1 MLRGESLRVRCA
13 PAADVGLALCSLMCM
28 QASNCTFVWLSTL
41 LTTLPRTTLHISAN
55 YSDAE
60 IFIRT
65 FGSLGLCG
73 NSFGYLLPRATL
85 QRHRQPGWLVNH
97 HFYPLKITGCPT
109 KSNSISATFGAL
121 GGAGRLFGTVQACV
135 VQDPALFGGNFLIA
149 VFVFSL
155 MVAGAMYASIM
166 QRWEERSAKH
176 HPASQIVMQGM
187 DEMHFTPDLVVPD
200 GCECILLVPSKPKRG
215 MTFDV
220 IDCAGAVVLR
230 MEDMQHASSSPLP
243 RRRLL
248 TPNKVVLGQC
258 TRTQQS
264 FPSQTSTAI
273 TFEISNATHGVF
285 AKLTYEPR
293 QGRDDKVFLETKH
306 EKLLFFGSIEH
317 QTLNLTDF
325 CGRLLATTEPVTQQA
340 HHKQHIP
347 EGKTNQSVQRSRHP
361 NVI

>member
-1 MLRGESLRVRCA
+1 LYHALRSTFLPIIPMLKFSSGPLVLWVCVA
-13 PAADVGLALCSLMCM
+13 IPLATCCPEPPCNGTVSQASMIEDNENDIQRSLMI
-28 QASNCTFVWLSTL
+28 L
-41 LTTLPRTTLHISAN
+41 
-55 YSDAE
+55 
-60 IFIRT
+60 
-65 FGSLGLCG
+65 
-73 NSFGYLLPRATL
+73 ATL
-85 QRHRQPGWLVNH
+85 A
-97 HFYPLKITGCPT
+97 
-109 KSNSISATFGAL
+109 S
-121 GGAGRLFGTVQACV
+121 
-135 VQDPALFGGNFLIA
+135 QDPALFGGNFLIA